1 MFDGSSTYAD
11 SVDIAMMWITG
22 TSVFLLLGI
31 TVAMI
36 YFVFRYNRK
45 RNPKA
50 TQIHGNLALE
60 IIWIVIP
67 TIIVL
72 GMFWVGFEGFQRLR
86 ATADI
91 ANVVEVE
98 AYMWGWDFIYE
109 NGYTSDT
116 LYIPVDVT
124 TKLELTS
131 RDVIHSLYIPAFRM
145 KEDVVA
151 GTTHYMILT
160 PNKVGKH
167 DIACAEYCG
176 RDHSQMYTAII
187 VLSQEDYNEWLINTT
202 VKEEEAESE
211 NEGASG
217 GESQKNDSPEGS
229 DSLKTKD
236 DVQAL
241 NLNPEIYRERL
252 ENHPYIEMLK
262 KNSCMICHSL
272 DGSRKIGPSFRD
284 MASGYTI
291 VIEDGV
297 EKKVAIDREYIK
309 NSIIE
314 PNKQLVKG
322 FKPNLMPMIE
332 GRYTDDDL
340 EKFADLFLLK
350 KIEKEH

>member
-11 SVDIAMMWITG
+11 TVDIAMMWITG

-72 GMFWVGFEGFQRLR
+72 AMFWVGFEGFQRLR
-86 ATADI
+86 ATTDI

-98 AYMWGWDFIYE
+98 AFMWGWDFKYE
-109 NGYTSDT
+109 NGYNSDT

-131 RDVIHSLYIPAFRM
+131 RDVIHSLYIPSFRM

-151 GTTHYMILT
+151 GATHYMILT

-187 VLSQEDYNEWLINTT
+187 VLSKEDYNEWLINTT
-202 VKEEEAESE
+202 VKEEEAEGQNEEAPGSE
-211 NEGASG
+211 SPE
-217 GESQKNDSPEGS
+217 KDSPESS

-241 NLNPEIYRERL
+241 NFSPEIYRERL
-252 ENHPYIEMLK
+252 ENHQYIEMLK
-262 KNSCMICHSL
+262 K
-272 DGSRKIGPSFRD
+272 
-284 MASGYTI
+284 T
-291 VIEDGV
+291 
-297 EKKVAIDREYIK
+297 
-309 NSIIE
+309 
-314 PNKQLVKG
+314 LV
-322 FKPNLMPMIE
+322 
-332 GRYTDDDL
+332 
-340 EKFADLFLLK
+340 
-350 KIEKEH
+350 